1 MDEAEAQA
9 MIAQLPLFSM
19 IGDEAKKGVA
29 KVFLSVSDRILYAD
43 GEALINE
50 GYLSFDT
57 GYVLIEGTVAVESTT
72 AEGDPIEITAP
83 ALLGEMSQFRAGDMR
98 SATVRAKGEARAIQ
112 FFWDD
117 LYAHADETLPEK
129 DHLAFRM
136 AIERQVW
143 ERFSY
148 RNITTLGMFSDLK
161 EEIRV
166 EVCLP
171 FPSITERMSIKGVDT
186 LFSQG
191 TRCNFQGFLVVDG
204 SIKVFRQEKGEKTV
218 KAPDMVGIFP
228 SPSDKEAIWSAT
240 GMANGEA
247 EVLKFNWEFYTEQ
260 LMKRLSREDLN
271 ALIKSIGNN
280 KAKHFW
286 H

>member
-1 MDEAEAQA
+1 MDDAEAQA
-9 MIAQLPLFSM
+9 KIAQLPLFST
-19 IGDEAKKGVA
+19 IGEEAKQGVA
-29 KVFLSVSDRILYAD
+29 KVFLGVSDRLLYAD
-43 GEALINE
+43 GEALINK
-50 GYLSFDT
+50 GYLSFNT
-57 GYVLIEGTVAVESTT
+57 GYVLIEGTVAVEAAS
-72 AEGDPIEITAP
+72 GDPIEITAP
-83 ALLGEMSQFRAGDMR
+83 ALLGEMSQFRAGDTR

-117 LYAHADETLPEK
+117 LYSHADETLPEK
-129 DHLAFRM
+129 DHLEFRM

-143 ERFSY
+143 ERFTY
-148 RNITTLGMFSDLK
+148 KNITTLGMFSDLK
-161 EEIRV
+161 EKTRV

-171 FPSITERMSIKGVDT
+171 FPSITERISIKGVDT

-191 TRCNFQGFLVVDG
+191 TRCNSQGFLVVDG

-228 SPSDKEAIWSAT
+228 GTADKAAIWSAT
-240 GMANGEA
+240 AMANGEA
-247 EVLKFNWEFYTEQ
+247 EILKFDWEFYTEQ
-260 LMKRLSREDLN
+260 LMKRLSREDRH